1 MQTIISLNHIS
12 ATGTRG
18 QPKPVHVGEDHHKL
32 DDTEKRDGVAESALR
47 LHTRNCASA
56 SKGLTSGEIIQVPKP
71 SSSLSVVQESALKLE
86 LISEPPVMNLLEQ
99 KRAWN

>member
-1 MQTIISLNHIS
+1 M
-12 ATGTRG
+12 
-18 QPKPVHVGEDHHKL
+18 
-32 DDTEKRDGVAESALR
+32 AESALR

-56 SKGLTSGEIIQVPKP
+56 SKGLTSGEIIRVPKP

-86 LISEPPVMNLLEQ
+86 LVSEPPVMDLLEQ